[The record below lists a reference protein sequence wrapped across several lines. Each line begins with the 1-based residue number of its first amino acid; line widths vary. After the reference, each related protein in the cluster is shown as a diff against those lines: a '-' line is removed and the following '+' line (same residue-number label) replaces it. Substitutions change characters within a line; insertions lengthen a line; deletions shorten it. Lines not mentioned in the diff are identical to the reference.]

1 MTDPDTAF
9 ATARRTAD
17 ALHDRAMRL
26 GYNVGLNFHVDT
38 DSPARAWFPVWRV
51 DQESNTAKTF
61 STAEQVNKYLDE
73 LEKLPRYCLD
83 LLGNPR
89 IRTELDDA
97 SDGHATWII
106 DTETGQRFGIRTA
119 DLKTLTRLCIHAERQ
134 PTIGNWQQESS

>member
-97 SDGHATWII
+97 SDRSLDIWLSTPVCSRGGRGWQPEHP
-106 DTETGQRFGIRTA
+106 GFGAGRSGWS
-119 DLKTLTRLCIHAERQ
+119 R
-134 PTIGNWQQESS
+134 